1 MGVERRGMYDLVT
14 SLLPFVLLL
23 GFWLFLMQRFRVV
36 GAANPMLAKLE
47 EIRQELAQIR
57 EELRRRNF

>member
-23 GFWLFLMQRFRVV
+23 GFWLFLMQRFRS
-36 GAANPMLAKLE
+36 GGTANPMLAKLE

>member
-1 MGVERRGMYDLVT
+1 VGVERRGMYDLVT

>member
-1 MGVERRGMYDLVT
+1 MYELVT

-23 GFWLFLMQRFRVV
+23 GFWLFLMQRFRAG

>member
-1 MGVERRGMYDLVT
+1 MYDLVT